1 MSTLNK
7 QKICKGTGKA
17 KGYSGCGKLAY
28 LEWGLCYDCKKDFL
42 LNTEQ
47 GQELIDKASKKA
59 KMVSAQTY
67 NKEKKERK
75 WELMST
81 VQRINKAKQ
90 VFQKW
95 IRKRDK
101 DDPCISCGTVSS
113 DLWDGGHYLKAEIY
127 TGVIFNEMNV
137 HKQCRKCNRFLG
149 GNEAQYR
156 IALCLKYGESKV
168 AELEKLANE
177 TRQYRWSSEEL
188 KKIIDIYK

>member
-127 TGVIFNEMNV
+127 TGVIFNEINV

-177 TRQYRWSSEEL
+177 NRQYRWSSEEL

>member
-101 DDPCISCGTVSS
+101 DEACISCGTVSS
-113 DLWDGGHYLKAEIY
+113 ELWDGVHYLKADIY
-127 TGVIFNEMNV
+127 TGVIFNEINV

>member
-101 DDPCISCGTVSS
+101 DEACRSCGTVSS

-127 TGVIFNEMNV
+127 TGVIFNEINV

>member
-1 MSTLNK
+1 M
-7 QKICKGTGKA
+7 
-17 KGYSGCGKLAY
+17 YSA
-28 LEWGLCYDCKKDFL
+28 
-42 LNTEQ
+42 
-47 GQELIDKASKKA
+47 QESKKI
-59 KMVSAQTY
+59 Y

-101 DDPCISCGTVSS
+101 EEPCISCGTVSS

-127 TGVIFNEMNV
+127 TGAIFNEMNV

-168 AELEKLANE
+168 VELESLANQ

>member
-101 DDPCISCGTVSS
+101 DEACISCGTVSS

-127 TGVIFNEMNV
+127 TGVIFNEINV

>member
-1 MSTLNK
+1 MSILNK
-7 QKICKGTGKA
+7 KNICKGTGKA

-127 TGVIFNEMNV
+127 TGVIFNEINV